1 MGQFSWLDC
10 VTGSQVVCNR
20 AAAVYVLVPDEF
32 SETYGKHILET
43 CYDGYGRFGGY
54 DIYDLIADWNKDYID
69 PDTFTSRAL
78 EAPREEQYSGLFYTD
93 VDELRNNG
101 ATEAEIEEKINE
113 SRHKQYEIALNR
125 YNLER
130 QRLRDFCSGI
140 SDAKMKEK
148 YGEKYKRLIGIN
160 IACYDEDNVRLRYP
174 IKITHS
180 EKSVYEY
187 CAPSMSDPYQGWT

>member
-32 SETYGKHILET
+32 SETYGKHILES

-69 PDTFTSRAL
+69 PDTFTSRCL
-78 EAPREEQYSGLFYTD
+78 EAPREEQY
-93 VDELRNNG
+93 NM
-101 ATEAEIEEKINE
+101 
-113 SRHKQYEIALNR
+113 
-125 YNLER
+125 ER
-130 QRLRDFCSGI
+130 QRLRDFCSGV

-148 YGEKYKRLIGIN
+148 YGEKYKRLIGID
-160 IACYDEDNVRLRYP
+160 IACYNEDNVRLRYP

-187 CAPSMSDPYQGWT
+187 CAPSVSDPYQGWT